1 MAACCLALATAGIQ
15 AGAET
20 PRPARVVSINLC
32 TDQLAMML
40 ADEGQLLSVSDVALD
55 PGSSAMVD
63 EARNYVINHA
73 LAEEVYLMRP
83 DLVLAGTYTARATVS
98 MLRRLGMRVEL
109 FAPSDSLQDV
119 RETITRMGEVLHQEA
134 EAEAMLAEFDARLAR
149 LADDITRRPSAVLY
163 YANGYTTGDQTL
175 AGQMLLAAGFVN
187 AATARGYTAGMN
199 MPLEVLA
206 MSEPDLLITGRAY
219 PGASRSEEILTH
231 PVVEALRQHRQGA
244 TMTDTDWVCGTP
256 HILRAIEELA
266 ELRQQMTGQGQ

>member
-187 AATARGYTAGMN
+187 AATAKGYTAGMN

-206 MSEPDLLITGRAY
+206 MSEPELLITGRAY

-231 PVVEALRQHRQGA
+231 PVVEALRRRYQGA
-244 TMTDTDWVCGTP
+244 TMRDTDWTCGTP